1 MEARAGSEMG
11 GPAVAGRGHD
21 GDDAGRKW
29 DRIAAIAGIAFIVL
43 ILASFF
49 TPDTPGSDTA
59 AEQIAA
65 EITEDRSGH
74 QMSLFLG
81 FLADLAF
88 FVFLAG
94 LWGRLRR
101 WERAGGVLSALVA
114 ISGAVFLAT
123 ILTSEG
129 IYLAFVKGATDGD
142 PAALLTLAVLDDWV
156 GASSVVPG
164 TALFAAI
171 AWAILTTRA
180 LPVWLGWLSA
190 LTALSLLISVLGVF
204 GSADDEGV
212 VGFAGFGGFLL
223 ILIWVLAASIVLLM
237 KAGGSGPY
245 DEPGQ
250 MRASGRM
257 AA

>member
-1 MEARAGSEMG
+1 MG
-11 GPAVAGRGHD
+11 GPSGMGRGHD
-21 GDDAGRKW
+21 DDAGRRW

-43 ILASFF
+43 IVASFF
-49 TPDTPGSDTA
+49 TPDTPGSDVTA
-59 AEQIAA
+59 ERIAS
-65 EITEDRSGH
+65 EITAEESGH
-74 QMSLFLG
+74 QLSLFLG

-94 LWGRLRR
+94 LWSRLRR
-101 WERAGGVLSALVA
+101 WEGMGGMLAGLVA

-123 ILTSEG
+123 ILVSEG
-129 IYLAFVKGATDGD
+129 IYLALVKGATDGD
-142 PAALLTLAVLDDWV
+142 PGALPALAVLDDWV

-190 LTALSLLISVLGVF
+190 LTALSMLVSVLGVF
-204 GSADDEGV
+204 QSADDEGV
-212 VGFAGFGGFLL
+212 IGFTGFAGFLL
-223 ILIWVLAASIVLLM
+223 ILIWVLAASVVLLM
-237 KAGGSGPY
+237 KAGGSGSY
-245 DEPGQ
+245 DEPAQ
-250 MRASGRM
+250 MQTRHI